1 MTEVFVFLA
10 RLYLALVWIAA
21 GVAGAVIVAGFGLWS
36 TILNAFR
43 RL

>member
-1 MTEVFVFLA
+1 MTDALVFLA
-10 RLYLALVWIAA
+10 RLYLAAVWIVA
-21 GVAGAVIVAGFGLWS
+21 GVTGAVIVAAFGLWS